1 MGFDTHMI
9 LEAVPAPHSKRPD
22 SHLGINRTPRHYA
35 EALVS
40 YQRPEG
46 LKAFGWDVREPKA
59 EEDYVVTAVRLPGE
73 NGTQRH
79 TASPRS
85 QARGPGAAVSQS
97 MNAAGTPD
105 RKTVFH
111 GKSSL

>member
-1 MGFDTHMI
+1 MGLHK
-9 LEAVPAPHSKRPD
+9 LAGGAVPVADKEHPA
-22 SHLGINRTPRHYA
+22 IWFQA
-35 EALVS
+35 VS